1 MNIMRTSVENND
13 QHKKNNVNHDKHHKN
28 INKTQIQF
36 HPSGHIKARLVIQTT
51 SSHKQTLTTSPFP
64 PYLPPT
70 HPHSTPGPLC
80 ARGFTHCHW
89 RPCAWRPSVH
99 PPISTLTGA
108 ENHISVSTFGNRS
121 ASTGTHGVAP
131 TKHTGSSSIKQ
142 VPSQAS
148 CMFQGPGPGQR

>member
-1 MNIMRTSVENND
+1 MTSIRKIMKIMK
-13 QHKKNNVNHDKHHKN
+13 QHKN
-28 INKTQIQF
+28 ISSNKGQIQF
-36 HPSGHIKARLVIQTT
+36 HLYGHIKARLVIQTT
-51 SSHKQTLTTSPFP
+51 SSHKQTLTTSP
-64 PYLPPT
+64 LPPT
-70 HPHSTPGPLC
+70 TPTHPSPLPPGPLC

-89 RPCAWRPSVH
+89 RACAWRASVH